1 MQKLPIKYFDTHT
14 HGDIMSRYTND
25 TDTLR
30 MLISQSIPQIFNT
43 VITLVS
49 VFAAMVTTSLPL
61 TALVLVLVAIMLF
74 VSSKIGA
81 NSGKY
86 FVRQQK
92 SLGEINGFIEEM
104 ITGQKVIK
112 VFCHEE
118 KAREQLEVRNNI
130 LHGEASPG
138 WAG

>member
-1 MQKLPIKYFDTHT
+1 
-14 HGDIMSRYTND
+14 MSRYTND

-74 VSSKIGA
+74 ISSKIGA

-118 KAREQLEVRNNI
+118 KARHPRPTLLPI
-130 LHGEASPG
+130 
-138 WAG
+138 